1 MKYIEILFR
10 LAGSLGLFL
19 YGMKVM
25 SDGIQQATGDRMQR
39 VLGFMTGHRL
49 AGVLTGFGITAIIQS
64 SSATTVMVVSFVN
77 AGLLTLKQ
85 SIGVIMGANIGTT
98 VSAWIVSL
106 VGFSLNISALAV
118 PAVGIGF
125 ILKMAHRK
133 TRDFGEV
140 LLGLGLLF
148 LGLDFLTQSMPA
160 LSAEAFDFVGAFSN
174 LGFVSILV
182 GTAVGIVMT
191 LLVHSSSAS
200 TAIVLTMTFNGV
212 IEFPIAA
219 AMILGANI
227 GTTIDAALA
236 AIGTKTAAKQ
246 AALVHILFN
255 VIGTVWALIFF
266 KPLIALVDLITPG
279 QMAGVGV
286 TTHLAMFHTVFNMIN
301 TLVFLP
307 FVTPFAS
314 LVSFLIKGDGPA
326 PGPYRLKYLSGSIQN
341 TPEFNILRGEK
352 EIRDLVGIAS
362 SMFAQFRAVLE
373 NIDADRAAALVE
385 DLKKKE
391 NLADEMQEEL
401 TRFLIECSSHS
412 LNPRSEHHVS
422 QLLRVIAEL
431 EDMIDDCYGL
441 SIILERGIK
450 KEMIFK
456 RKEMEA
462 LSPYAGLVEEFLAFV
477 QAHLGSL
484 SPTERLHADEL
495 EDRIHGSQKKL
506 RKLGRKRIE
515 AGENVKTE
523 LLFIDMVRRIEKLGN
538 YCYHISKVL
547 SPQTQAAQIP
557 S

>member
-1 MKYIEILFR
+1 MKYIEVIFR
-10 LAGSLGLFL
+10 IAGSLGLFL

-39 VLGFMTGHRL
+39 ILSFMTGNRL

-85 SIGVIMGANIGTT
+85 SIGVIMGANVGTT
-98 VSAWIVSL
+98 VTAWIVSL
-106 VGFSLNISALAV
+106 MGFSLNISTLAV

-125 ILKMAHRK
+125 ILKMSRRK
-133 TRDFGEV
+133 TRDIGEV

-148 LGLDFLTQSMPA
+148 LGLDFLTTSMPS
-160 LSAEAFDFVGAFSN
+160 LSTEIFDFIGAFSN
-174 LGFVSILV
+174 LGFVSILL
-182 GTAVGIVMT
+182 GTAVGLFVT

-227 GTTIDAALA
+227 GTTIDAAMA
-236 AIGTKTAAKQ
+236 AIGTKTAARQ
-246 AALVHILFN
+246 AALVHVLFN

-266 KPLIALVDLITPG
+266 RSLIALVDRITPG
-279 QMAGVGV
+279 GMSGVGL
-286 TTHLAMFHTVFNMIN
+286 TTHLAMFHTVFNVIN

-314 LVSFLIKGDGPA
+314 LVSFLIKGDGQA
-326 PGPYRLKYLSGSIQN
+326 AGPYKIKYLSGSIQN
-341 TPEFNILRGEK
+341 TPEFNILRAEK
-352 EIRDLVGIAS
+352 EIRDMAGIAS
-362 SMFAQFRAVLE
+362 SMFAQFKAALE
-373 NIDADRAAALVE
+373 NIDAEKALALVE

-401 TRFLIECSSHS
+401 TRFLIECSSHP
-412 LNPRSEHHVS
+412 LNPRSEHHIT
-422 QLLRVIAEL
+422 QLLRVIAEI

-441 SIILERGIK
+441 SIILERGVK
-450 KEMIFK
+450 KELIFK
-456 RKEMEA
+456 QKEMEA
-462 LSPYAGLVEEFLAFV
+462 LSPYAGLVEEFLSFV
-477 QAHLGSL
+477 KDHSETLFSDA
-484 SPTERLHADEL
+484 ERKHAEEL
-495 EDRIHGSQKKL
+495 EHQIHRSQNRL

-523 LLFIDMVRRIEKLGN
+523 LLFIDIVRRIEKLGN
-538 YCYHISKVL
+538 YCYHISEVL
-547 SPQTQAAQIP
+547 S
-557 S
+557 SR